1 MTIKNN
7 IYSSIEKYRKI
18 LITGGCG
25 FIGGNLIAKLLKKTN
40 CEIYNID
47 KMGYASDETI
57 IQKTINEK
65 NKHRYTLFKIDITD
79 SGLIDS
85 AIKQIKPNLVMHLAA
100 ESHVDR
106 SIEGPQIFI
115 ESNIIGTFNL
125 LQSCLKY
132 YKSELLINK
141 ENFLFHHISTDEVF
155 GSLGN
160 SGSFNEE
167 TSYAPRSPYSS
178 SKAASD
184 HLVRAWNVTYK
195 LPTIITNC
203 SNNFGPYQFP
213 EKLIP
218 LSILKLLNGEEVP
231 LYGDGMHIRDWLFV
245 DDHISA
251 LLMVASYGKVS
262 ETYCIGGHG
271 EMTNKHIINEICKIM
286 DKINYKNAP
295 HSNFIS
301 FVEDRPGH
309 DRRYAINPKKI
320 RNELGWKV
328 ENDFSINLETTVRW
342 YLENIDWC
350 SKVLNNKDLI
360 RKGLLK

>member
-1 MTIKNN
+1 MKAKNN
-7 IYSSIEKYRKI
+7 IYSSMEKYKKI
-18 LITGGCG
+18 LITGGSG
-25 FIGGNLIAKLLKKTN
+25 FIGGNLIAKILKKTN
-40 CEIYNID
+40 CEIFNID
-47 KMGYASDETI
+47 KMSYASDDTI
-57 IQKTINEK
+57 INKSINEK
-65 NKHRYTLFKIDITD
+65 NNHRYNLFKIDLNDAKSIND
-79 SGLIDS
+79 AVKEI
-85 AIKQIKPNLVMHLAA
+85 QPNLVMHLAA

-106 SIEGPQIFI
+106 SIDNPKVFI

-125 LQSCLKY
+125 LQSCLSY

-141 ENFLFHHISTDEVF
+141 DDFRFHHISTDEVF
-155 GSLGN
+155 GSLGD

-167 TSYAPRSPYSS
+167 TSYSPRSPYSS

-295 HSNFIS
+295 HSNLIS

-320 RNELGWKV
+320 KNELGWKV
-328 ENDFSINLETTVRW
+328 KNDFSINLETTVRW

-350 SKVLNNKDLI
+350 SKVLNNKDLT
-360 RKGLLK
+360 RKGLIK